1 MIAQQYDYATTHH
14 SADKSAT
21 PLPTERILVAQQKNR
36 RLESRLFELGYQDSN
51 LE

>member
-21 PLPTERILVAQQKNR
+21 PLQTERIRQRTQKKDHSI
-36 RLESRLFELGYQDSN
+36 EWS
-51 LE
+51 